1 MATNQTQIRISAVD
15 ATRQAFQSVQSNI
28 SGLSSSVRNLAGIL
42 ATAFAGLGLANTIKE
57 TAAYSKEIDRL
68 AQLSGL
74 SVERF
79 QALAYGAE
87 RVGVSTEKLADIF
100 KDTQDKVGDFIQT
113 GGGALADFFENIAPR
128 VGVTAQQFQKL
139 NGKDAL
145 QLYVDSLQRANVSQN
160 DFIFY
165 LEAIASDSALLL
177 PLLRNNGEAF
187 GLLADEA
194 EHLGVILS
202 QDAIKQA
209 REFADNLSRLDK
221 LSTALGQS
229 LGNAIIP
236 TLNKIATVLLAIN
249 KVAKEEGGFL
259 MTLLKMTEI
268 AELFGSKVNDKVV
281 KAAQEIEQAN
291 NRVQKSLAGTTA
303 QLNDVTIVAS
313 DFKNETAQLAEVTK
327 DIVQIYNETR
337 SPVDQLAD
345 RLSHL
350 NYLYDT
356 GRISLEMLQEASLN
370 ANEKFEKTQNAVQGS
385 SSALLEY
392 VNSIKTVKDAL
403 DVGAT
408 NALIG
413 LEDTLTGLIMGTV
426 KTKDA
431 FKSMATSIIADLT
444 RIVIQRSITGPLAE
458 MLFTALPGFGGGGT
472 GGGFSGGGYGSVG
485 TRAIGGPVQSGSPY
499 MVGERG
505 AELFVPNTS
514 GTIVPSNKLGAGGV
528 TINQTLNIDASAD
541 RAGIQR
547 ALELNRRQTI
557 SEINDL
563 MRRNSPAL
571 ARM

>member
-1 MATNQTQIRISAVD
+1 MAINQTQIRISAVD
-15 ATRQAFQSVQSNI
+15 ATRQAFQSVQSNV
-28 SGLSSSVRNLAGIL
+28 SGLSSSVKNLAGIL
-42 ATAFAGLGLANTIKE
+42 ATAFAGLGLSTTIKE
-57 TAAYSKEIDRL
+57 TANYAKEIDRL

-74 SVERF
+74 GVEQF
-79 QALAYGAE
+79 QALSYGAE

-100 KDTQDKVGDFIQT
+100 KDTQDKVGDFMQT
-113 GGGALADFFENIAPR
+113 GGGALADFFEKIAPR

-145 QLYVDSLQRANVSQN
+145 QLYVDSLQKANVSQN

-165 LEAIASDSALLL
+165 LEAIASDSSLLL
-177 PLLRNNGEAF
+177 PLLRDNGEAF

-194 EHLGVILS
+194 EHLGVILG
-202 QDAIKQA
+202 QDTIKQA
-209 REFADNLSRLDK
+209 REFADNLTRLDK

-268 AELFGSKVNDKVV
+268 AELFGSKVNEKVV
-281 KAAQEIEQAN
+281 QAAADIEQAN
-291 NRVQKSLAGTTA
+291 NRVQKALAGTTSR
-303 QLNDVTIVAS
+303 LNDIVIVAS

-337 SPVDQLAD
+337 APVDKLSD
-345 RLSHL
+345 RLLYL
-350 NYLYDT
+350 NYLYDS
-356 GRISLEMLQEASLN
+356 GRISLEMMQEASLN
-370 ANEKFEKTQNAVQGS
+370 ANEQFEATQNKVAES

-392 VNSIKTVKDAL
+392 VNSIKTVQDAL
-403 DVGAT
+403 DAGA
-408 NALIG
+408 AQSIKG
-413 LEDTLTGLIMGTV
+413 LEDTLVGLISGTV
-426 KTKDA
+426 QVKDA

-458 MLFTALPGFGGGGT
+458 LLFSALPGFGGGSGAPAPISTATFTPT
-472 GGGFSGGGYGSVG
+472 G
-485 TRAIGGPVQSGSPY
+485 RAIGGPVQSGSPY

-514 GTIVPSNKLGAGGV
+514 GTIVPSNKLGSGGV

-541 RAGIQR
+541 RAAIQR

>member
-177 PLLRNNGEAF
+177 PLLRDNGEAF

-202 QDAIKQA
+202 EDAIKQA

-291 NRVQKSLAGTTA
+291 NRVQKSLAGTTS
-303 QLNDVTIVAS
+303 QLNDIVIVAS

-345 RLSHL
+345 RLAHL

-370 ANEKFEKTQNAVQGS
+370 ANEKFERTQNTVQNS

-392 VNSIKTVKDAL
+392 VNSIKTVQDAL
-403 DVGAT
+403 DVGAV
-408 NALIG
+408 NAIQG

-431 FKSMATSIIADLT
+431 FKSMASSIIADLT

-458 MLFTALPGFGGGGT
+458 LLFSSLPGFGGT
-472 GGGFSGGGYGSVG
+472 GGAPAPSG
-485 TRAIGGPVQSGSPY
+485 RAIGGPVQSGSPY

-541 RAGIQR
+541 RAAVQR

-571 ARM
+571 ARL

>member
-268 AELFGSKVNDKVV
+268 AELFGSKVNEKVV

-291 NRVQKSLAGTTA
+291 NRVQKSLAGTTS
-303 QLNDVTIVAS
+303 QLNDIVIVAS

-337 SPVDQLAD
+337 SPVDQLSD
-345 RLSHL
+345 RLAHL

-370 ANEKFEKTQNAVQGS
+370 ANEKFERTQNTIQNS

-392 VNSIKTVKDAL
+392 VNSIKTVQDAL
-403 DVGAT
+403 DVGAV
-408 NALIG
+408 NAISG

-431 FKSMATSIIADLT
+431 FKSMAASIIADLT

-458 MLFTALPGFGGGGT
+458 LLFSSLPGFGGGT
-472 GGGFSGGGYGSVG
+472 GGGFAGGGFGSVG

-514 GTIVPSNKLGAGGV
+514 GTIVPSNQLGAGGV